1 MHLSMQTCAKEA
13 LMRLQEFLAGCM
25 LLAAGTGV
33 AEEPPFMKDGKVDV
47 DAVVAH
53 FEDLYRADTSEA
65 DVELIITKPR
75 RTRTMR
81 MQIWTRGKEHALIV
95 VTAPPREKDT
105 ATLKVERNLW
115 NYLPRIR
122 RTIRIPPSMMLASWM
137 GSDFTNDDLVREAS
151 FINDYSYAFMGETK
165 DAEGWL
171 IRFDAKPDVPG
182 LWSRFDLVVDKQDL
196 LPLRAE
202 YFERRGDS
210 ARMLHWSNVKVLDG
224 RKIPVHMTLIPN
236 DKPNQKTELIYH
248 DLKFNTEV
256 SDHMFSLSEL
266 ERRR

>member
-1 MHLSMQTCAKEA
+1 MQTHAKEA
-13 LMRLQEFLAGCM
+13 LMRLLLFLAAFAVLFGIR
-25 LLAAGTGV
+25 AY
-33 AEEPPFMKDGKVDV
+33 AEDPPFIKDGKVDV

-53 FEDLYRADTSEA
+53 FEDLYRADSSEA

-81 MQIWTRGKEHALIV
+81 MRIWTRGKEHALIV

-151 FINDYSYAFMGETK
+151 FIEDYRYEFQGETNNP
-165 DAEGWL
+165 EGWL

-182 LWSRFDLVVDKQDL
+182 LWSRFDLVVDKQNL
-196 LPLRAE
+196 LPVRAE
-202 YFERRGDS
+202 YFDRRGDS
-210 ARMLHWSNVKVLDG
+210 ARTLHWRDIKTLG
-224 RKIPVHMTLIPN
+224 TRKIPAHMTLIPK
-236 DKPNQKTELIYH
+236 DKPNQKTEMIYH
-248 DLKFNTEV
+248 SLDFDADVPE
-256 SDHMFSLSEL
+256 HMFSLSEL
-266 ERRR
+266 ERKR

>member
-1 MHLSMQTCAKEA
+1 
-13 LMRLQEFLAGCM
+13 MRLLQVV
-25 LLAAGTGV
+25 LLSALVSGSKLY
-33 AEEPPFMKDGKVDV
+33 AEDLPFIQDGKVDV

-137 GSDFTNDDLVREAS
+137 GSDFTNDDLVRESS
-151 FINDYSYAFMGETK
+151 FIEDYSYEFLGNAE
-165 DAEGWL
+165 DSEGWL

-182 LWSRFDLVVDKQDL
+182 LWSRFELVVDKQDL

-202 YFERRGDS
+202 YFDRRGDS
-210 ARMLHWSNVKVLDG
+210 ARMIHWSDVKVLDG

-256 SDHMFSLSEL
+256 PERMFSLSEL

>member
-1 MHLSMQTCAKEA
+1 
-13 LMRLQEFLAGCM
+13 MRLRRFIAG
-25 LLAAGTGV
+25 LLLLVGAMAH

-53 FEDLYRADTSEA
+53 FEDLYRSDTSEA

-95 VTAPPREKDT
+95 ITAPPREKDT

-151 FINDYSYAFMGETK
+151 FVDDYSYEFLGETENP
-165 DAEGWL
+165 EGWL

-182 LWSRFDLVVDKQDL
+182 LWSRFDLIVDRQDL

-202 YFERRGDS
+202 YFDRRGDS
-210 ARMLHWSNVKVLDG
+210 ARMLHWSDVKVLDG
-224 RKIPVHMTLIPN
+224 RKLPVHMTLIPN
-236 DKPNQKTELIYH
+236 DKPDQKTELIYH

-256 SDHMFSLSEL
+256 PERMFSLSEL